1 MRTNSHF
8 CFDVIEFL
16 GLNTQA
22 KFGIMQSEN
31 HVMTN
36 YFNRI
41 YLLWGVAL
49 VFFIVTLVAVYFKIS
64 NAPDTIALRYNVIV
78 GVNEVG
84 NRYELFKIPL
94 TGLLI
99 IIANFILA
107 RVQKFDKSLLPF
119 LAGLVA
125 VTVNVLLL
133 IAALTL
139 FKVS

>member
-1 MRTNSHF
+1 
-8 CFDVIEFL
+8 
-16 GLNTQA
+16 
-22 KFGIMQSEN
+22 
-31 HVMTN
+31 MTN

-41 YLLWGVAL
+41 YLLWGAAL
-49 VFFIVTLVAVYFKIS
+49 VFFIVTLVAVYFKI
-64 NAPDTIALRYNVIV
+64 NGAPETIALRYNVIV

-94 TGLLI
+94 TGLI
-99 IIANFILA
+99 IIIVNFVLA

-125 VTVNVLLL
+125 VTVNILLL

-139 FKVS
+139 FRVS